1 MPQNLCTPCKFRCVC
16 TMKGLLPIAG
26 GLKKTPS
33 RFGTK
38 SRGSSFTAFIDEFD
52 PDAGD
57 IGHLTLDSATEIAKD
72 TRGMA
77 ACNDPLKESHTEGGK
92 HRRTTR

>member
-1 MPQNLCTPCKFRCVC
+1 
-16 TMKGLLPIAG
+16 MKGLLPSAG

-57 IGHLTLDSATEIAKD
+57 IGHLTSGSATEIAKD
-72 TRGMA
+72 TRGTA